1 MLVMVCSLPQ
11 SFESWLASSLKVI
24 GCHYSD
30 IWFLLLILWIEFE
43 TLWIFILYVMVVQ
56 LSSFLWRIIVFP
68 LNSRARKPSWH
79 DFWKLITNFV
89 SLTVIIK
96 KWQFAIVYPAHRSR
110 VSSVS
115 IVSDYGLDDRAIEV
129 RSPAGAKDFSY
140 NVCVQTGYGV
150 HPASCTMGTEG
161 PLPGGKARPGRDANH
176 SPQLVPRSLMS
187 RSYILSPEA
196 PPWHIAGLLYFYI
209 LPIERFNMWDFRF

>member
-43 TLWIFILYVMVVQ
+43 TLWIRILCVMVVQ

-68 LNSRARKPSWH
+68 LDSRARKPSWH
-79 DFWKLITNFV
+79 DFWKLIANFV
-89 SLTVIIK
+89 SLTVIIQ
-96 KWQFAIVYPAHRSR
+96 KWQFAIVYPPHRSR

-115 IVSDYGLDDRAIEV
+115 IVSGYGLDDRATEV

-140 NVCVQTGYGV
+140 NVCVQTGSGA
-150 HPASCTMGTEG
+150 HPASCTMGTG
-161 PLPGGKARPGRDANH
+161 VLSPGVKRGRGVTLITH
-176 SPQLVPRSLMS
+176 PHLVPRSWMS
-187 RSYILSPEA
+187 RSYISSPQKRL
-196 PPWHIAGLLYFYI
+196 HGV
-209 LPIERFNMWDFRF
+209 